1 MNLQE
6 KLQQLAQQRE
16 QLWIALHEI
25 NGAMKILEQQILE
38 TQETLESNQPS
49 DKEALN
55 QQSKTAPLN
64 LLVLML

>member
-6 KLQQLAQQRE
+6 RLQQLAVERQN
-16 QLWIALHEI
+16 LTIALHEI

-55 QQSKTAPLN
+55 QQSETASLK
-64 LLVLML
+64 